1 MTSFSLDDA
10 TDEDAAAVC
19 VLALNR
25 TYAVCSSLVSFYA
38 PCVVMTSLYG
48 RLYLL
53 ARQHARDIR
62 RTLVILPQVSLLLYH
77 HVESVLLNFP

>member
-10 TDEDAAAVC
+10 RDDDAAAVC

-62 RTLVILPQVSLLLYH
+62 RTLVIQPQVFLLLCCRVVSMWLYF
-77 HVESVLLNFP
+77 L